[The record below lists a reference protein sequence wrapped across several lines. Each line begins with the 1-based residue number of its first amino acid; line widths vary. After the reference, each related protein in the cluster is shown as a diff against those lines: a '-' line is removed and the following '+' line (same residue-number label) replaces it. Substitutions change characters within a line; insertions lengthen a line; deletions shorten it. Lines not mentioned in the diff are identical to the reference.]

1 MIAAIPE
8 SAGRTRPIPFR
19 LAAGRPPEGPSLAP
33 CNADG
38 AEHVSWLR
46 RIDP

>member
-1 MIAAIPE
+1 MIAGIAVRE
-8 SAGRTRPIPFR
+8 ALRRRTRPAGSGAGFR
-19 LAAGRPPEGPSLAP
+19 RPSLAS